1 MVHPGGFEPL
11 TNRFVA
17 EYSIQLSYGCTN
29 ETRPQVVLNRGRL
42 KTNRFVAEYSIQLS
56 YGCINENGGERGI

>member
-29 ETRPQVVLNRGRL
+29 ETRPQV
-42 KTNRFVAEYSIQLS
+42 TNRFVAEYSIQLS

>member
-29 ETRPQVVLNRGRL
+29 ET
-42 KTNRFVAEYSIQLS
+42 NRFVAEYSIQLS